1 MNAQP
6 ASEAAVT
13 TRQVKWLPACDSAK
27 VVFENLG
34 IGFPTLELRW
44 VSREVGGGY
53 GHPPL
58 LSEGLGSFRKFLAG

>member
-44 VSREVGGGY
+44 VSREVGGVMATTFF
-53 GHPPL
+53 
-58 LSEGLGSFRKFLAG
+58 SEGLGSFRKFLAR